1 MTALNGAL
9 RRVPGHLLAAHML
22 VHLTESLPPP
32 RLRPAVDGEQGD
44 QSEADNTDHLGQK
57 GGIGIDGGPDP
68 RMNSFLT
75 AALGE
80 TAADS
85 LASQLAR
92 NAGVSPHL
100 AHMAAHTY
108 VRVGRWRDAAEIS
121 KIAIK
126 ADEAFAAN
134 CVYPYGADHNVAMLV
149 STCLLYTSPSPRD
162 VEESRMPSS
171 A

>member
-1 MTALNGAL
+1 MTALNRAL
-9 RRVPGHLLAAHML
+9 RLAPGHLLAAHML

-32 RLRPAVDGEQGD
+32 RLRPAVDGERGESD
-44 QSEADNTDHLGQK
+44 PDSDPDGVGIH
-57 GGIGIDGGPDP
+57 GGAHPP
-68 RMNSFLT
+68 NSFLT

-108 VRVGRWRDAAEIS
+108 VRVGRWRDA
-121 KIAIK
+121 
-126 ADEAFAAN
+126 
-134 CVYPYGADHNVAMLV
+134 
-149 STCLLYTSPSPRD
+149 
-162 VEESRMPSS
+162 
-171 A
+171 